1 MRHCFLLFGLSFLL
15 LTGAQAQVSG
25 LAVASESCAAAH
37 AWLAQAHR
45 PAAFTRDH
53 ERLMHRYDA
62 QWARLD
68 LFLERDTNQLGVGS
82 NVLTRAR
89 NRSVTA
95 PLDTIGFELHPSLT
109 LDSVVVDGRRV
120 PPARVQVLPDGAVR
134 VRPTLPVMAGATF
147 QYQVWYHG
155 TPVATAA
162 APIAFGLKSLT
173 DPTWG
178 NDVTANLSEPFDAYA
193 WWPCK
198 QVLGDKLDSV
208 AVWVTTAA
216 DNRVGSN
223 GVLRRTVALP
233 GGQVRYEWASS
244 YPIDYYLVSVAV
256 ARYVDYTTYA
266 HPTSMPT
273 PGDSI
278 PIVNYVFD
286 NPAALPSLRPQIDL
300 AAPLL
305 EFYSA
310 TFGLYPFWRE
320 KYGHSM
326 APIGGGMEHQ
336 TMTTQQDFNAL
347 LTAHEMTH
355 QWFGDWVTCRS
366 WRDIWLNES
375 FATYGE
381 YLALPTIAPTLV
393 TRWLD
398 ITRRNG
404 LQPTG
409 SVRVP
414 AADTLNPTRI
424 FSGRLSYA
432 KGALVIHM
440 LRHLINDDAAF
451 LLGLRTYLQQYGYGT
466 ATTADLQMSLETSL
480 GRPLDWFFNQW
491 IDGEGYAQAAIRW
504 NQVGQNLILESAQ
517 TATAPAITPF
527 FRMPLEFDYKT
538 PGGTSTT
545 VRLEQTQPTQR
556 WVVALPTGLTVDSV
570 KADPRRWNALE
581 ITQTTHDPGLVNGLP
596 PDVVTAPAV
605 YPNPCTDFLRL
616 TAAPAPRTAEIL
628 DLTGRC
634 LSRTVLPA
642 AAGHL
647 TTTALP
653 AGTYLLR
660 LTGSGAPMRP
670 ARFSKQ

>member
-1 MRHCFLLFGLSFLL
+1 MSSRLL
-15 LTGAQAQVSG
+15 LSLLIALSCFGARAQTASTGPIT
-25 LAVASESCAAAH
+25 AVEACRAAH
-37 AWLAQAHR
+37 LHPAVGRA
-45 PAAFTRDH
+45 AAFTRGH
-53 ERLMHRYDA
+53 ERLLHRYDA

-68 LFLERDTNQLGVGS
+68 LFLECDTNQIGVGS
-82 NVLTRAR
+82 NVLTLAQ
-89 NRSVTA
+89 NRSATQ
-95 PLDTIGFELHPSLT
+95 PLDTLGFELHPSLT

-120 PPARVQVLPDGAVR
+120 PPARVQVLPDGAVQ
-134 VRPTLPVMAGATF
+134 VRPTPAVAAGAAF
-147 QYQVWYHG
+147 RYQVWYHG
-155 TPVATAA
+155 TPVPTTS

-173 DPTWG
+173 DATWG
-178 NDVTANLSEPFDAYA
+178 NDVTASLSEPFDAYA

-208 AVWVTTAA
+208 AVLVTTAA
-216 DNRVGSN
+216 TNRVGSN
-223 GVLRRTVALP
+223 GVLRRTVAVP
-233 GGQVRYEWASS
+233 GGRVRYEWASR
-244 YPIDYYLVSVAV
+244 YPIEYYLVSVAV
-256 ARYVDYTTYA
+256 ARYVDYTIYA
-266 HPTSMPT
+266 HPAGLPAA
-273 PGDSI
+273 DSI

-286 NPAALPSLRPQIDL
+286 NPQALPTLQPQIDL

-336 TMTTQQDFNAL
+336 TMTTQQDFNPL
-347 LTAHEMTH
+347 LTAHELTH
-355 QWFGDWVTCRS
+355 QWFGDLVTCRS
-366 WRDIWLNES
+366 WRDIWLNEG

-381 YLALPTIAPTLV
+381 YLALPTIDPTLIG
-393 TRWLD
+393 RWLD

-414 AADTLNPTRI
+414 AADTLNRTRI
-424 FSGRLSYA
+424 FNGRMSYA

-440 LRHLINDDAAF
+440 LRHLANDDAVF
-451 LLGLRTYLQQYGYGT
+451 LAALRTYLQQYGYGS
-466 ATTADLQMSLETSL
+466 ATTEDLRASLEASL
-480 GRPLDWFFNQW
+480 GRPLGWFFDQW

-504 NQVGQNLILESAQ
+504 NQVGTNLLLESTQ
-517 TATAPAITPF
+517 TATAPTITPF
-527 FRMPLEFDYKT
+527 FRMPLEFDYQT
-538 PGGTSTT
+538 PSGAITT

-581 ITQTTHDPGLVNGLP
+581 ITQTTRDLGLVNGLP
-596 PDVVTAPAV
+596 PDVVAAPAL

-616 TAAPAPRTAEIL
+616 LAAPAPRTAEIF

-634 LSRTVLPA
+634 VRRTYLPA
-642 AAGHL
+642 ATGQL
-647 TTTALP
+647 STVDLP
-653 AGTYLLR
+653 SGTYFLR
-660 LTGSGAPMRP
+660 LTGAGVPMRP